1 MLYVTMYFN
10 CTCLAV
16 FFSLQRLWIYNPGSS
31 CQWNH
36 RGSRTS
42 GDILSEQASLPRI
55 GQVLKLEFQHITV
68 HVCESLGSTP
78 FPDMLGHTTALVS
91 RVVLM

>member
-1 MLYVTMYFN
+1 MLYVTMY
-10 CTCLAV
+10 LLHV
-16 FFSLQRLWIYNPGSS
+16 GLFFSLQRLWICNPSSS

-36 RGSRTS
+36 RESRTS

-55 GQVLKLEFQHITV
+55 GQVLKLEFQHNSV

-78 FPDMLGHTTALVS
+78 FPDMLSHTTALVS